1 MSIQV
6 ENNLN
11 TEEHKDKFEQTTHY
25 IPCKID
31 SDGPAN
37 VEKYFVPYIVDKD
50 GELTASFRG
59 HSLDGKK
66 MTLPEG
72 YRAVTVTETK
82 RPLAEDAERK
92 FLVTGG
98 FKEFTYWNWDQKPTK
113 NDRMERAFDWIDI
126 SDAIHGD

>member
-11 TEEHKDKFEQTTHY
+11 TAEHKDQFEQTTHY

-37 VEKYFVPYIVDKD
+37 VEKYFVPYIVNKD

-92 FLVTGG
+92 FMVRFFYSCLDSLEALPS
-98 FKEFTYWNWDQKPTK
+98 FIYLHCP
-113 NDRMERAFDWIDI
+113 RAFKTPR
-126 SDAIHGD
+126 SKKVSQA